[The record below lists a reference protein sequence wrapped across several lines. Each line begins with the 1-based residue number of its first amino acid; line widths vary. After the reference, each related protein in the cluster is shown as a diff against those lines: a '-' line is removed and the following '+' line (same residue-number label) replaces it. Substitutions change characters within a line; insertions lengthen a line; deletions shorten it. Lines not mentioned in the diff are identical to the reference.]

1 MVAHQE
7 WRDTE
12 GGLTLGSEIGATA
25 LERPVQEV
33 ADGLVV
39 HFLQEAAIAHP
50 SPKLLVDSQ
59 GNILWRSSDA
69 ERLLQAPLPLIMKGN
84 RLLAASPGDARN
96 WAAFIDNLGEATER
110 LLLNGTGGSTWVL
123 VTGWAER
130 HEGHRVIFLKCAMA
144 WPFRDVTTSGLA
156 KDFGLTRSECAVLDD
171 FARLHKPVQI
181 AERLG
186 ISVSTVR
193 SHLKQ
198 IHIKMSVNSGVQLLR
213 ITRAYCDT

>member
-1 MVAHQE
+1 
-7 WRDTE
+7 
-12 GGLTLGSEIGATA
+12 LGSENGATV

-33 ADGLVV
+33 ADGLVD

-50 SPKLLVDSQ
+50 SPKLLVDGQ
-59 GNILWRSSDA
+59 CNILWHSSDA
-69 ERLLQAPLPLIMKGN
+69 ERLLQAPLPLILKGG
-84 RLLAASPGDARN
+84 RLLAASAGDVRS
-96 WAAFIDNLGEATER
+96 WAAFIDNLGETTGR
-110 LLLNGTGGSTWVL
+110 LLLNGTGGSTWIL

-130 HEGHRVIFLKCAMA
+130 HKGHRVIFLKCAMA
-144 WPFRDVTTSGLA
+144 WPFRDVATSGLA
-156 KDFGLTRSECAVLDD
+156 RDFGLTRSECAVLDE
-171 FARLHKPVQI
+171 FARLRKPIEI
-181 AERLG
+181 AARLG